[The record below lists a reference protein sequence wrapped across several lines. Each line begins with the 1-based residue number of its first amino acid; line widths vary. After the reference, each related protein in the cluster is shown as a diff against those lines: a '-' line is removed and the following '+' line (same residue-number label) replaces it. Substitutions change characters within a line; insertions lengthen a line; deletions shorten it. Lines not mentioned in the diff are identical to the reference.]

1 MGIVIYVASRIGSL
15 SKLGRVKMDHDI
27 VIKNLTKTYK
37 ILEKRGTSFVNF
49 FKRNYKDHTA
59 LSNIS
64 FTINK
69 GEAMGMVGP
78 NGAGKTTTMKVL
90 SGILHPTGGSVQVRS
105 YIPFEKKHAFL
116 RQISFVM
123 GRKNQL
129 IWDLP
134 AIDTFRLNKEIYEL
148 DDATYKRSTSTLLD
162 FLDAHELIYRPVKT
176 LSLGQRMRLELVAAL
191 LHNPSILF
199 LDEPTLGLDIVVHSS
214 ILQFLHEYRQEFHP
228 TILLSSHDMRDV
240 EKLTSSLMLVNKGKI
255 VYQGTLNKLVNM
267 YGTHKRIRVVREKSY
282 VLSEKIKKLVTIDT
296 FPLLE
301 LRVKRSHLES
311 TVAQLLSE
319 GKCTDLTV
327 ENEPIEKV
335 IEEVLQ
341 KGKS

>member
-1 MGIVIYVASRIGSL
+1 
-15 SKLGRVKMDHDI
+15 MDHDI
-27 VIKNLTKTYK
+27 VATHLTKTYK
-37 ILEKRGTSFVNF
+37 VREVKKSGGIMQF
-49 FKRNYKDHTA
+49 FQTRYSDHTA
-59 LSNIS
+59 LSDVS
-64 FTINK
+64 FTVDK
-69 GEAMGMVGP
+69 GEVMGMVGP
-78 NGAGKTTTMKVL
+78 NGAGKTTTMKML
-90 SGILHPTGGSVQVRS
+90 SGILYPTSGSIQIRGFV
-105 YIPFEKKHAFL
+105 PFEKKHAFL

-134 AIDTFRLNKEIYEL
+134 AIDTFQLNKEIYEL
-148 DDATYKRSTSTLLD
+148 DDLSYKRSLGTLLD
-162 FLDAHELIYRPVKT
+162 FLDAHELIHRPVKT

-214 ILQFLHEYRQEFHP
+214 IVRFLQEYRQEFHP

-240 EKLTSSLMLVNKGKI
+240 EQLTNRLMLVNKGRV
-255 VYQGTLNKLVNM
+255 VYQGTLHALVRS

-282 VLSEKIKKLVTIDT
+282 VLPERLKKLVIIDT

-301 LRVKRSHLES
+301 LRIKRSELED
-311 TVAQLLSE
+311 TVSLLLSG

-327 ENEPIEKV
+327 ENEQIEKV
-335 IEEVLQ
+335 IEEVL
-341 KGKS
+341 SINSL

>member
-1 MGIVIYVASRIGSL
+1 
-15 SKLGRVKMDHDI
+15 MDHDI
-27 VIKNLTKTYK
+27 LVTHLTKAYK
-37 ILEKRGTSFVNF
+37 VREVKKGGGFMHF
-49 FKRNYKDHTA
+49 FKRKYSDHTA
-59 LSNIS
+59 LSDVS
-64 FTINK
+64 FTVNK
-69 GEAMGMVGP
+69 GEVMGMVGP
-78 NGAGKTTTMKVL
+78 NGAGKTTTMKML
-90 SGILHPTGGSVQVRS
+90 SGILYPTSGSIRIRGYV
-105 YIPFEKKHAFL
+105 PFEKKHAFL

-148 DDATYKRSTSTLLD
+148 DDAVYKRSLSTLLD
-162 FLDAHELIYRPVKT
+162 FLDAHELIHRPVKT

-214 ILQFLHEYRQEFHP
+214 ILRFLQEYRREFHP

-240 EKLTSSLMLVNKGKI
+240 EQLTNRLMLVNKGRI
-255 VYQGTLNKLVNM
+255 VYQGTLHALVHL

-282 VLSEKIKKLVTIDT
+282 VLSKKLKKLVTTDT

-301 LRVKRSHLES
+301 LRVKRSDLED
-311 TVAQLLSE
+311 TVSQLLLG

-327 ENEPIEKV
+327 ENESIEKV
-335 IEEVLQ
+335 IEEVL
-341 KGKS
+341 SINSS

>member
-1 MGIVIYVASRIGSL
+1 MGIVIYVASGTGAL

-37 ILEKRGTSFVNF
+37 ILEKRGAGFVNL
-49 FKRNYKDHTA
+49 FKRSYKDHTA

-90 SGILHPTGGSVQVRS
+90 SGILHPTGGSVQVRT

-148 DDATYKRSTSTLLD
+148 DDAAYKRSTGTLLD

-191 LHNPSILF
+191 LHNPSIF
-199 LDEPTLGLDIVVHSS
+199 
-214 ILQFLHEYRQEFHP
+214 FF
-228 TILLSSHDMRDV
+228 
-240 EKLTSSLMLVNKGKI
+240 
-255 VYQGTLNKLVNM
+255 
-267 YGTHKRIRVVREKSY
+267 
-282 VLSEKIKKLVTIDT
+282 
-296 FPLLE
+296 F
-301 LRVKRSHLES
+301 
-311 TVAQLLSE
+311 
-319 GKCTDLTV
+319 
-327 ENEPIEKV
+327 
-335 IEEVLQ
+335 
-341 KGKS
+341 